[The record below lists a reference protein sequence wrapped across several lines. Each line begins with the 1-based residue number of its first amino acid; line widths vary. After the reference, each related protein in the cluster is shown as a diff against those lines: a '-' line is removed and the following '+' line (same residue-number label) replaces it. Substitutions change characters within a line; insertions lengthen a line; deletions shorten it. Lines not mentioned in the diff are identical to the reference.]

1 MSVKSALG
9 LKQSSGQIGQQIKSY
24 LTTSSVSV
32 PAGISSGNLITITLP
47 AGVWSVDGRAWIQFN
62 SGTDLSSGFMEIY
75 IRNTDGTSFAVN
87 TTANPVQGE
96 IWTEV
101 QSQFSEVSAI
111 LDVSVDTDFVLF
123 YNSDYAS
130 GGVSFQK
137 GSGGAI
143 GTGIIATRLA

>member
-101 QSQFSEVSAI
+101 QSQFSEVSCI
-111 LDVSVDTDFVLF
+111 LDVDVETDFVLF

-137 GSGGAI
+137 GGGGV

>member
-9 LKQSSGQIGQQIKSY
+9 LKQSSGQIGQQISSY
-24 LTTSSVSV
+24 LPTSSVSV
-32 PAGISSGNLITITLP
+32 PAGISAANLLTITLP
-47 AGVWSVDGRAWIQFN
+47 AGVWSVEGIAWIIFN
-62 SGTDLSSGFMEIY
+62 TGTDLSSGYMEIY
-75 IRNTDGTSFAVN
+75 IRNSSGTTTYAVN

-96 IWTEV
+96 IWTET
-101 QSQFSEVSAI
+101 QNQFKQLSAVI
-111 LDVSVDTDFVLF
+111 DVDVETDFVLF

-137 GSGGAI
+137 GGGGV

>member
-101 QSQFSEVSAI
+101 QSQFSEVSCI
-111 LDVSVDTDFVLF
+111 LDVDVETDFVLF

>member
-9 LKQSSGQIGQQIKSY
+9 LKQSSGQIGQQISSY

-32 PAGISSGNLITITLP
+32 PAGPSSGNLLTITLP
-47 AGVWSVDGRAWIQFN
+47 AGVWSLDGRAWIQFN
-62 SGTDLSSGFMEIY
+62 SGTDLSSGYMEIY
-75 IRNTDGTSFAVN
+75 IRNSAGTSYAAN

-96 IWTEV
+96 IWTS
-101 QSQFSEVSAI
+101 SQNQFKQVSTI

-123 YNSDYAS
+123 YNSDYSSGGITFNQGS
-130 GGVSFQK
+130 GGV
-137 GSGGAI
+137 